1 MNFSVVALTTTLT
14 YQSKKRKKEK
24 VLSFFSSS
32 DRCNY
37 SVEIDVLWI
46 NYPSR
51 SLACV
56 AKHLIWPYWGLNLR
70 SSLVLFQRRYLLIKN
85 RNSVL
90 EIWKISVKN
99 WTSIGL
105 QLVCAYVKGSSES
118 CSHATEVY
126 ADSVYAVF
134 SHFFKESDLKLLEPK
149 VLS

>member
-1 MNFSVVALTTTLT
+1 M
-14 YQSKKRKKEK
+14 
-24 VLSFFSSS
+24 
-32 DRCNY
+32 
-37 SVEIDVLWI
+37 
-46 NYPSR
+46 
-51 SLACV
+51 
-56 AKHLIWPYWGLNLR
+56 
-70 SSLVLFQRRYLLIKN
+70 LIKN

-90 EIWKISVKN
+90 DIWKISVKN

-118 CSHATEVY
+118 CSYATEVY